1 MIISDIDKILKRN
14 EEAGI
19 RSNIHT
25 PCIDD
30 EKEVQRLG
38 RHYTK
43 VNSIIIIIIIII
55 IINEL

>member
-1 MIISDIDKILKRN
+1 MIISDIDKVLKRN

-43 VNSIIIIIIIII
+43 VNSIIIIIIII
-55 IINEL
+55 NEL